1 MLIWCSTDPSEGKV
15 LSSPENPQFATPPL
29 NTESQTVPLVVGPFP
44 PPTFLPAPPPP
55 KAGETPVWNGWD
67 VLLMGLLTVVTLFVA
82 QVLIVFAARHFLYPG
97 QNLLDLAVKPKL
109 AMLSELVTY
118 ALVGLYMFLLVEG
131 KYRAHFWQAI
141 RWNWPGSAGISFMG
155 LGVLMLSLDYLGA
168 RFLPMP
174 KTTPFDQ
181 FFNRP
186 SDAYLVAAFAVT
198 LGPLMEELFFR
209 GFLHPVLARR
219 TGSAGGIII
228 TGALFG
234 LIHSPQYGN
243 SWAAVLIV
251 CLVGIVLTTVRA
263 VTKSVASSFLA
274 HVGYNGILLLLTAW
288 ATDGFRHMEKAAVV
302 LAPLLGTRY

>member
-1 MLIWCSTDPSEGKV
+1 MLILFVLPPSEGKF
-15 LSSPENPQFATPPL
+15 LSSPENPQFGTPPL
-29 NTESQTVPLVVGPFP
+29 NTEPQTVPLVVDPFP
-44 PPTFLPAPPPP
+44 PPTFLPAAPAP
-55 KAGETPVWNGWD
+55 KAGENPVWSGWD
-67 VLLMGLLTVVTLFVA
+67 VLLMGGLTVVTLFVA
-82 QVLIVFAARHFLYPG
+82 QVIIVFGARHFFYPR
-97 QNLLDLAVKPKL
+97 QDWLDVALKPKL

-118 ALVGLYMFLLVEG
+118 AFVGLYMFLLVEG
-131 KYRAHFWQAI
+131 KYRVRFWQAI
-141 RWNWPGSAGISFMG
+141 RWNWPGFTGISFMG
-155 LGVLMLSLDYLGA
+155 LGVLMLSFDYLGA

-186 SDAYLVAAFAVT
+186 SDAYLVAAFAIT

-209 GFLHPVLARR
+209 GFLYPVLARR
-219 TGSAGGIII
+219 TGAVSGIVI
-228 TGALFG
+228 TGLLFG

-251 CLVGIVLTTVRA
+251 CMVGVVLTAVRA

-288 ATDGFRHMEKAAVV
+288 ATDGFRHMEKAVV
-302 LAPLLGTRY
+302 LLGFAK